1 GLFVADQREAAGPA
15 GGAGMSPRLRWF
27 LTGVGAALT
36 ALLLALI
43 FAAYQM
49 PELLLDWANIR
60 YCG

>member
-1 GLFVADQREAAGPA
+1 MSQRW
-15 GGAGMSPRLRWF
+15 RWF
-27 LTGVGAALT
+27 IGGVAAAL
-36 ALLLALI
+36 AAVVLGLL